1 MTISKYTVY
10 LRTGRAKYYLLI
22 SLVFLSA
29 SQVMTGASRSW
40 GAEQAVHFDI
50 NAFEVYDNTVL
61 SEDEV
66 RGALEGMM
74 GETKTV
80 ADVEKAR
87 DALEKF
93 YHKKGYISVSVN
105 IPEQSVDEGTVKFQV
120 IENRVGKVT
129 VSDNRYFTRERL
141 LKDLPSLNPG
151 EILYGP
157 SIEKEI
163 NKLNST
169 ADLKVTPI
177 LMPGKEPGTVDV
189 ELKVQDKAALH
200 GSLELSNNYS
210 PNTTPLRLN
219 AVIHY
224 DNLWQA
230 DHTVSLQYQMS
241 PNDTNQVEVF
251 AGSYVLPVPWRP
263 EDRFAVYGVL
273 SDSNSAFGE
282 GFHTVGKGDI
292 IGARYVVSLPSYKA
306 YANAVTIGFDYKD
319 FMDATGLGQNST
331 IKTPVTYLP
340 LSIAYSSS
348 LTDKWGLTVF
358 SSGVNM
364 VFRGLVTNQEQFENK
379 RFEGEGDYIYA
390 TAGVERS
397 KKLPGNTKLYVKID
411 GQVSDQPL
419 INNEQYAA
427 GGIDSV
433 RGYKLSESLGD
444 EAFHGITEFSAPEL
458 VELTGLTNKFMLTPY
473 VFFDYADLRILNPLP
488 SQQENIEIYSTGS
501 GVRGNCTKWLE
512 YDVGVAL
519 ALVGTV
525 YTPRDTVTAY
535 FKVKSSF

>member
-1 MTISKYTVY
+1 MTVSKYPVY
-10 LRTGRAKYYLLI
+10 FGIGRVKYYLLI

-40 GAEQAVHFDI
+40 GAEQVVHFDI

-66 RGALEGMM
+66 RDALEGLM
-74 GETKTV
+74 GEKKTV
-80 ADVEKAR
+80 EDVEKAR

-105 IPEQSVDEGTVKFQV
+105 IPEQSVDEGTVKLQV

-129 VSDNRYFTRERL
+129 VKDNRYYTKEKL
-141 LKDLPSLNPG
+141 LRDLPSLGPG

-157 SIEKEI
+157 RIEKEI
-163 NKLNST
+163 NKLNSNV
-169 ADLKVTPI
+169 DLKVTPI
-177 LMPGKEPGTVDV
+177 LSPGKEPGTVDV
-189 ELKVQDKAALH
+189 ELKVQDQPALH

-230 DHTVSLQYQMS
+230 DHTLSLQYQMS
-241 PNDTNQVEVF
+241 PDDTNQVEVF

-263 EDRFAVYGVL
+263 DDRFALYGVL

-292 IGARYVVSLPSYKA
+292 IGARYVVALPTYKA
-306 YANAVTIGFDYKD
+306 YAQAVTIGFDYKD
-319 FMDATGLGQNST
+319 FMDATGLGLNSS

-358 SSGVNM
+358 SSGLNM

-379 RFEGEGDYIYA
+379 RFEG
-390 TAGVERS
+390 
-397 KKLPGNTKLYVKID
+397 
-411 GQVSDQPL
+411 
-419 INNEQYAA
+419 
-427 GGIDSV
+427 
-433 RGYKLSESLGD
+433 
-444 EAFHGITEFSAPEL
+444 
-458 VELTGLTNKFMLTPY
+458 
-473 VFFDYADLRILNPLP
+473 
-488 SQQENIEIYSTGS
+488 
-501 GVRGNCTKWLE
+501 
-512 YDVGVAL
+512 
-519 ALVGTV
+519 
-525 YTPRDTVTAY
+525 
-535 FKVKSSF
+535 

>member
-1 MTISKYTVY
+1 MTISKYPAY
-10 LRTGRAKYYLLI
+10 LRMGRVKYYLLI

-29 SQVMTGASRSW
+29 SQLMTGASRSW
-40 GAEQAVHFDI
+40 GAEQVVHFDI
-50 NAFEVYDNTVL
+50 DAFEVYDNTVL
-61 SEDEV
+61 SEEEV
-66 RGALEGMM
+66 RVALEGMM
-74 GETKTV
+74 GEKKTV

-105 IPEQSVDEGTVKFQV
+105 IPEQSVDEGTVKLQV
-120 IENRVGKVT
+120 IENKVGKVT
-129 VSDNRYFTRERL
+129 TKDNQYFTREKL
-141 LKDLPSLNPG
+141 LRELPSLGPG

-169 ADLKVTPI
+169 SDLKVTPI
-177 LMPGKEPGTVDV
+177 LMPGQEPGTVDV
-189 ELKVQDKAALH
+189 ELKVQDQSALH

-230 DHTVSLQYQMS
+230 GHTLSLQYQMS

-263 EDRFAVYGVL
+263 DDRFALYGVL
-273 SDSNSAFGE
+273 SNSNSAFGE
-282 GFHTVGKGDI
+282 GFHTVGQGDI
-292 IGARYVVSLPSYKA
+292 IGARYVFALPPYKMYAQSLT
-306 YANAVTIGFDYKD
+306 VGFDYKD
-319 FMDATGLGQNST
+319 FMDATGLGPNST

-340 LSIAYSSS
+340 LSLAYSSS
-348 LTDKWGLTVF
+348 LTDPCGLTVF
-358 SSGVNM
+358 SSGLNM
-364 VFRGLVTNQEQFENK
+364 VFRGLVTNQDQFENK

-390 TAGVERS
+390 TAGVERTQ
-397 KKLPGNTKLYVKID
+397 KLPGNTKLYVKVD

-433 RGYKLSESLGD
+433 RGYKLAESLGD
-444 EAFHGITEFSAPEL
+444 EAIHGTTEFSAPEIA
-458 VELTGLTNKFMLTPY
+458 ELLGLANRFKLTPY
-473 VFFDYADLRILNPLP
+473 VFFDYADLHILNPLP
-488 SQQENIEIYSTGS
+488 SQQENIEIYSSGS
-501 GVRGNCTKWLE
+501 GVRGNCMKWLE
-512 YDVGVAL
+512 YDVGVAM
-519 ALVGTV
+519 AMVGTV
-525 YTPRDTVTAY
+525 YTGKDSVTAY

>member
-1 MTISKYTVY
+1 MTILKYPVY
-10 LRTGRAKYYLLI
+10 LGLGRLKHYLLI

-29 SQVMTGASRSW
+29 SQVMTWASRSW
-40 GAEQAVHFDI
+40 AAEQVVHFDI

-66 RGALEGMM
+66 REALEGLM
-74 GETKTV
+74 GEQKTV

-87 DALEKF
+87 DALEKY

-105 IPEQSVDEGTVKFQV
+105 IPEQSVDEGTVKLQV

-129 VSDNRYFTRERL
+129 VTDNRYYTRERL
-141 LKDLPSLNPG
+141 LKDLPSLCPG
-151 EILYGP
+151 EILFGP
-157 SIEKEI
+157 RIEKEI

-169 ADLKVTPI
+169 EDLKVTPI

-189 ELKVQDKAALH
+189 ELKVADKPALH

-230 DHTVSLQYQMS
+230 GHTVSLQYQMS

-263 EDRFAVYGVL
+263 DDRFALYGVL
-273 SDSNSAFGE
+273 SNSNSAFGE
-282 GFHTVGKGDI
+282 GFHTVGNGDI
-292 IGARYVVSLPSYKA
+292 IGGRYVVSLPTYKSYA
-306 YANAVTIGFDYKD
+306 QAVTIGFDYKD
-319 FMDATGLGQNST
+319 FKDATGLGLNSS
-331 IKTPVTYLP
+331 IKTPVSYLP
-340 LSIAYSSS
+340 LSFAYSSS

-358 SSGVNM
+358 SSGLNM
-364 VFRGLVTNQEQFENK
+364 VFRGLYTNQEEFENK
-379 RFEGEGDYIYA
+379 RFQGEGNYLYA

-397 KKLPGNTKLYVKID
+397 QKLPGNTKLYVKVD
-411 GQVSDQPL
+411 GQLSDQPL

-433 RGYKLSESLGD
+433 RGYKLAESLGD
-444 EAFHGITEFSAPEL
+444 NAIHSTAEFSAPEL
-458 VELTGLTNKFMLTPY
+458 IELTGLTNAFKLTPY
-473 VFFDYADLRILNPLP
+473 IFFDYADLRVLNPLP
-488 SQQENIEIYSTGS
+488 SQQENIEIYSSGS
-501 GVRGNCTKWLE
+501 GVRGNCMKWLE

-519 ALVGTV
+519 ALVGTT
-525 YTPRDTVTAY
+525 YTERDTVTAY